1 MNQPDA
7 QTAPNYVTCPCEH
20 CSGNIEFDSNQ
31 LDGTENV
38 TVPCPHCGLETK
50 IFVPEQSMPPVISD
64 DTPQPAQ
71 SDEFE
76 KTESQPAETPQ
87 KPQPVQR
94 SAEVQGS
101 IGYFGLADWW
111 INNLSEMERAR
122 IISLYDS
129 RQAKTLIEGTI
140 SRESMWASRSP
151 MGEAYHSS
159 GLGFQLGINCVDYLI
174 KMVNFKLNPEKA
186 GYGMHVM
193 TATIMKATKDFGLR
207 VKIIQKI
214 IEEVNKPDTEAID
227 KHIAYSFLAMIF
239 YSERKIDSFAVQRA
253 IWACL
258 KQIEISPQIKPLMRT
273 PTRLTQE
280 DFRRLLQEARKSGKS
295 DWKYCL
301 DQNIFRANSI
311 VRDRDIPPYDSG
323 FRYLL
328 GIFQNEKQNDRL
340 VALCDK
346 AIEQGWEGAFWK
358 DTLTKNRVYLGDE
371 NPASE
376 WLPALPEL
384 KWDETFL
391 NVPPTIPAPQEIKPQ
406 SDVPSYDMD
415 FVTTVFCDLK
425 KDEAG
430 KVKLNVNRQT
440 SGLKEMNQEQKAF
453 YLKLVDSI
461 KNKTY
466 LPVEDQTGYLNYYI
480 REKYTKFD
488 RDNLERLYEELL
500 SLAVPYPKV
509 GSGNTWLPIYWTYD
523 CLLELE
529 LYDKYFEATKP
540 PNIFLGKPFKANERC
555 NVRYYLGLPASS
567 VDLLNIYGERLAKLT
582 SFTKQHPAKFE
593 QILEAVFAEDERK
606 NDSWFDRILAG
617 SDRINYRPYAFIC
630 HHKIHP
636 KIPTYSFDHASE
648 EITKHICGAIREA
661 ENRLRDALG
670 EKRVGENWDDET
682 KLFHTI
688 KEMFPELQVIHHGKP
703 DWLGRMHL
711 DIWIPDLKI
720 AIEYHGPQHFE
731 EMKHFGGAESL
742 EATKKRDA
750 LKRSAC
756 ARKGVRL
763 FEVLSLDEVPQAI
776 NEIRQAAQKKGYV
789 NTVQNLELP
798 F

>member
-1 MNQPDA
+1 MSQPDA
-7 QTAPNYVTCPCEH
+7 QTAPNYVACPCQH

-31 LDGTENV
+31 LDGADNAA
-38 TVPCPHCGLETK
+38 VPCPHCGLETK
-50 IFVPEQSMPPVISD
+50 IFAPEQSVPPVVSD
-64 DTPQPAQ
+64 DIPQPPQ
-71 SDEFE
+71 SNEVEE
-76 KTESQPAETPQ
+76 KKSQPADNPQ
-87 KPQPVQR
+87 KTPPSQR
-94 SAEVQGS
+94 NAEIQGS

-111 INNLSEMERAR
+111 LNNLSETERAR

-129 RQAKTLIEGTI
+129 RQAKTLIEGTF

-174 KMVNFKLNPEKA
+174 KLVNFKLNPEKA

-214 IEEVNKPDTEAID
+214 IEELNKPDTEAID

-239 YSERKIDSFAVQRA
+239 YSERKIDNFAVQRA

-280 DFRRLLQEARKSGKS
+280 EFRRLLQEARKSGKS

-323 FRYLL
+323 FRYLV
-328 GIFQNEKQNDRL
+328 GIFQNEKQYDRL
-340 VALCDK
+340 VALCEK

-371 NPASE
+371 SPACE

-384 KWDETFL
+384 KWDETLL
-391 NVPPTIPAPQEIKPQ
+391 NAPPTIPVPEIKPI
-406 SDVPSYDMD
+406 SDVPD
-415 FVTTVFCDLK
+415 CDLRF
-425 KDEAG
+425 
-430 KVKLNVNRQT
+430 VNGVLQPLT
-440 SGLKEMNQEQKAF
+440 PEQNAF

-466 LPVEDQTGYLNYYI
+466 LPVGDQDQYLNLYI
-480 REKYTKFD
+480 REKYKTFD
-488 RDNLERLYEELL
+488 RDNLERLYDELVT
-500 SLAVPYPKV
+500 LAVPYEEGKTGRGIFWRPKSW
-509 GSGNTWLPIYWTYD
+509 GYD
-523 CLLELE
+523 CLLALE
-529 LYDKYFEATKP
+529 SYDKYFEATKP
-540 PNIFLGKPFKANERC
+540 ANIFSIRTHFANQKC
-555 NVRYYLGLPASS
+555 NVRYYLGMPASG
-567 VDLLNIYGERLAKLT
+567 VDILQIYGDLQNRIT
-582 SFTKQHPAKFE
+582 SVTKQHPKEFE
-593 QILEAVFAEDERK
+593 QILETVFAEEEKRAG
-606 NDSWFDRILAG
+606 SWFERILAEK
-617 SDRINYRPYAFIC
+617 DRKDYQDHLFPCLHFARC
-630 HHKIHP
+630 S
-636 KIPTYSFDHASE
+636 KIPSYCFYGASE
-648 EITKHICGAIREA
+648 ILTTRICDAFREA
-661 ENRLRDALG
+661 ENRLRDLLG
-670 EKRVGENWDDET
+670 EKRVGEKWDEET
-682 KLFHTI
+682 KLFYTI
-688 KEMFPELQVIHHGKP
+688 SKMFPDLQVIHHGKP
-703 DWLGRMHL
+703 DWLGRMHF
-711 DIWIPDLKI
+711 DIWIPELKI
-720 AIEYHGPQHFE
+720 AIEYHGQQHFE

-756 ARKGVRL
+756 TREGVRL
-763 FEVLSLDEVPQAI
+763 FEIMSLDDVPQVI
-776 NEIRQAAQKKGYV
+776 VEIRQAAK
-789 NTVQNLELP
+789 LP
-798 F
+798 VTSAASMAGTLKLY